1 MSLFLRTLLIAP
13 DLGLDNVRNEIR
25 SISSSLQAT
34 VLTDEVTRRDVMD
47 AMSNKS
53 WDIVWVAAHG
63 NSVGIELSDGVLS
76 TSDLTSI
83 VRNTNAKLLVLNTCD
98 GKVTGLELNYELAI
112 DVICVEGDVG
122 DSGAYQFG
130 RLLAQNIASG
140 MEYKHAFDR
149 SKPGQNTKYH
159 YLFGSKDSLGIDVVM
174 PDHRIDDARTIRM
187 MHEVVGEW
195 GKRLDKRIADV
206 ESSLRGDIERINNSI
221 ESLDSSVQN
230 SVRLPPWHKQVYFFA
245 WFFLFMPFPLLLK
258 EVRDLSSVGWQA
270 ALAIG
275 TFSYAASATLWSYMW
290 WGSPSRK

>member
-47 AMSNKS
+47 AMSNKT

-63 NSVGIELSDGVLS
+63 SESGIELSDGVLS

-98 GKVTGLELNYELAI
+98 GKVTGLELNYELGI
-112 DVICVEGDVG
+112 DVVCVEGDVK

-130 RLLAQNIASG
+130 RLFAHNIASG
-140 MEYKHAFDR
+140 MEYKAAFDR
-149 SKPGQNTKYH
+149 SKPGQNTRYH
-159 YLFGSKDSLGIDVVM
+159 YLFGKRDVDGVDVVL

-195 GKRLDKRIADV
+195 GRKLEKRIVDV
-206 ESSLRGDIERINNSI
+206 ESSLRKDIERINESI
-221 ESLDSSVQN
+221 ESLDASVQN
-230 SVRLPPWHKQVYFFA
+230 SVRLPPWHKTAFVAAFA
-245 WFFLFMPFPLLLK
+245 LLFMPVPLFYHQ
-258 EVRDLSSVGWQA
+258 VRALWGIEWNA
-270 ALAIG
+270 ALALSFIAYVM
-275 TFSYAASATLWSYMW
+275 SAALWSYMW
-290 WGSPSRK
+290 WGIPSKQ